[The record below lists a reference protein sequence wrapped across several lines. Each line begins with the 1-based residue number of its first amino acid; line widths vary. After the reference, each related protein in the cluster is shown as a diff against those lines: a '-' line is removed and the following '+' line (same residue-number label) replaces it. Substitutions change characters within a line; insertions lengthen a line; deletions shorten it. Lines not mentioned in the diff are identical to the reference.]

1 VGTNSGREEIR
12 SLAGERDSMSGVGI
26 TVDTLA
32 AAYDLLRVTSPFRGL
47 RLPPSHDII
56 FQLTKDKALA
66 GYCNLTDA
74 TMISIS
80 SHFHSHLQPLLVTM
94 AHEMIHLHEFRKYGK
109 AGHGEPFQ
117 KLAARVCRAHGFDPK
132 VFR

>member
-1 VGTNSGREEIR
+1 VEQNNARHEIR
-12 SLAGERDSMSGVGI
+12 FIVERDRMSGVGI
-26 TVDTLA
+26 SVDTLA
-32 AAYDLLRVTSPFRGL
+32 AAYELLKVTTPFRGL
-47 RLPPSHDII
+47 RLPASHDII

-80 SHFHSHLQPLLVTM
+80 SHFHSQLQPLLVTM

-109 AGHGEPFQ
+109 AGHGETFQ